1 MIQLKKPIIVAV
13 TMISCL
19 FSFSSCK
26 KDGNNKTVD
35 ADDPASSDPTLTLVW
50 SDEFNGSSIDKTKW
64 NFEVNGDG
72 GGNGEAQYYT
82 DSSTNAGIMDGKL
95 VITARKESYK
105 GKSYTSARMTT
116 QYKAA
121 FTYGRVEARIQLPT
135 GRGMWPAF
143 WMLSAKTPLQ
153 WPHDGE
159 IDIMEAVG
167 YRPDTVFSNIH
178 CSFVG
183 YGDLLPVPNYG
194 STYHVYATDWTADSL
209 KFYVDNKLIVSYA
222 NAHLAD
228 ATAAYNQWPFEH
240 DFFIIL
246 NVAVGGAW
254 GGINGIDDG
263 IFPQRMSVD
272 WVRVYQKK

>member
-1 MIQLKKPIIVAV
+1 MNHLKKPVIVAV
-13 TMISCL
+13 TIISCL

-26 KDGNNKTVD
+26 KDSNNKTAD

-50 SDEFNGSSIDKTKW
+50 SDEFNGTSIDTTKW

-82 DSSTNAGIMDGKL
+82 DRNTNATIKDGKL
-95 VITARKESYK
+95 VITARKEDYL
-105 GKSYTSARMTT
+105 GKSYTSARLTT
-116 QYKAA
+116 QNKAA
-121 FTYGRVEARIQLPT
+121 YTYGRVEARIQLPT

-143 WMLSAKTPLQ
+143 WMLSAKKPLQ

-167 YRPDTVFSNIH
+167 YRPDTTFSNIH
-178 CSFVG
+178 CTAVG

-209 KFYVDNKLIVSYA
+209 KFYVDDKLIVSYA

-228 ATAAYNQWPFEH
+228 AMAAYNQWPFEH
-240 DFFIIL
+240 EFFMIL

-254 GGINGIDDG
+254 GGIQGIDNTV
-263 IFPQRMSVD
+263 FPQSMSVD